1 MASTVALLPSIV
13 QGLLDAGIGLQE
25 AFPDQIRGHLG
36 HQEDSCVFQHHGD
49 GGSLV
54 AAQLKVGLHPVNEIV
69 GALGFLNPPLE
80 AFFAQALLAGANQ
93 NDDASG
99 ANGVLGV
106 VQGLLGLV

>member
-1 MASTVALLPSIV
+1 
-13 QGLLDAGIGLQE
+13 
-25 AFPDQIRGHLG
+25 
-36 HQEDSCVFQHHGD
+36 
-49 GGSLV
+49 V

-80 AFFAQALLAGANQ
+80 ASFAQALLAGANQ

-99 ANGVLGV
+99 ANGMLGV